1 MGALPRL
8 YDDLAA
14 WWPLLSNP
22 DDYAAEAEF
31 CWHCI
36 TKVSRISVRTMLEL
50 GSGGGNNASH
60 LKARCELTLVDLSP
74 AMLRVSRSLNPE
86 CEHIHGDMREVRL
99 GRRFDTV
106 FVHDAIAYMLS
117 EEDLARTMETAWVH
131 LNPGGVALFCPDHVA
146 ETFKPGTSHG
156 GHDRMLRSLR
166 YVEWVHDP
174 APGETLVTTDFAY
187 ILRDK
192 EGVRVVYDRH
202 VTGLFPRA
210 TWMRLLQEQ
219 DFLATTRERTER
231 PASGPVHEVFVAVRP
246 GAIRF
251 RI

>member
-22 DDYAAEAEF
+22 DDYAAEAAF
-31 CWHCI
+31 YWQCI
-36 TKVSRISVRTMLEL
+36 VEASRIPVRAMLEL

-60 LKARCELTLVDLSP
+60 LKTNCELTLVDLSP

-86 CEHIHGDMREVRL
+86 CEHVHGDMREVRL
-99 GRRFDTV
+99 GRRFDAV
-106 FVHDAIAYMLS
+106 FVHDAVAYMLS
-117 EEDLARTMETAWVH
+117 EADLARAMETAWVH
-131 LNPGGVALFCPDHVA
+131 LRPGGAAVFCPDYVT
-146 ETFKPGTSHG
+146 ETFKAGTYHG

-166 YVEWVHDP
+166 YLEWVHDP
-174 APGETLVTTDFAY
+174 VPGETLVTTDFAY

-192 EGVRVVYDRH
+192 DGFRAEYDRH

-210 TWMRLLQEQ
+210 TWLRLLQAQGFAVTIHEHVEPP
-219 DFLATTRERTER
+219 T
-231 PASGPVHEVFVAVRP
+231 SGRVYEVFVALRP
-246 GAIRF
+246 E
-251 RI
+251 

>member
-1 MGALPRL
+1 MLVRALPRL

-31 CWHCI
+31 CWRCI
-36 TKVSRISVRTMLEL
+36 TEASRIPVRTVLEL

-86 CEHIHGDMREVRL
+86 CEHVHGDMREVRL
-99 GRRFDTV
+99 GRRFDAV
-106 FVHDAIAYMLS
+106 FVHSAVAYMLS
-117 EEDLARTMETAWVH
+117 ETDLTRAMETAWIH
-131 LNPGGVALFCPDHVA
+131 LQPGGAALFCPNDVA
-146 ETFKPGTSHG
+146 ETFKAGTYHG

-166 YVEWVHDP
+166 YLEWVHEP
-174 APGETLVTTDFAY
+174 APGDTLVTTDFAY
-187 ILRDK
+187 ILQDK
-192 EGVRVVYDRH
+192 DGIRMEYDRH

-210 TWMRLLQEQ
+210 KWLGLLQAQ
-219 DFLATTRERTER
+219 GFTATTRERAE
-231 PASGPVHEVFVAVRP
+231 PATSGPMHEVFVATRP
-246 GAIRF
+246 E
-251 RI
+251 